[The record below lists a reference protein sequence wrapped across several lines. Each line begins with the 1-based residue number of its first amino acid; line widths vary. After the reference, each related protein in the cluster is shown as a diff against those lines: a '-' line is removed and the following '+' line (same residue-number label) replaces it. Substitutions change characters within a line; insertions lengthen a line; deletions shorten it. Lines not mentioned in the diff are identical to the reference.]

1 METLFATSEKG
12 LEINVIGRARMPPAL
27 GLLLFVCA
35 LSVGQAQSPAASS
48 PNEKRVALVIG
59 NDAYRHALR
68 LRNAVND
75 ANDLGATLRELGFD
89 SEVVLNADQRSM
101 EAAFDRFIARLS
113 PGCVA
118 FFHYSGHGLQVDQEN
133 FLIPTDYRITDEAS
147 VRYDASS
154 ASKLHDRVAASGVA
168 LNVIVLD
175 ACRNNGFRTARSAGA
190 GLAAMNA
197 ARGSFI
203 AFSTA
208 PGQIASDNPRGRN
221 GLFTSYFLEALKVP
235 GLKLDD
241 VFNRV
246 REQVYQASNQ
256 KQLAWT
262 SSSVIGDFRFNRSGK
277 DRDLVFEADPG
288 AKPPPVRIETGRQ
301 TQTQAPRTDEGAES
315 DRYLKLSAR
324 ANIVYDGLQKLRQEQ
339 AQIGASLRGDMAGAA
354 ERMKSYM
361 DQADRALGDGN
372 SAAAEKNIDSA
383 EREVEKLEK
392 FLGM

>member
-1 METLFATSEKG
+1 MTGYAKKRL
-12 LEINVIGRARMPPAL
+12 PAL
-27 GLLLFVCA
+27 GLILFVCG
-35 LSVGQAQSPAASS
+35 LSVGQAQSPPAGS
-48 PNEKRVALVIG
+48 PGEKRVALVIG
-59 NDAYRHALR
+59 NDTYQHAPR
-68 LRNAVND
+68 LRNAAND
-75 ANDLGATLRELGFD
+75 ANDLGAALRDLGFD
-89 SEVVLNADQRSM
+89 TEVVVNADQRGM
-101 EAAFDRFIARLS
+101 ETAFDRYISRLS

-133 FLIPTDYRITDEAS
+133 YLIPTDYRITDEAS

-154 ASKLHDRVAASGVA
+154 ASKLHDRVAGAGVA

-197 ARGSFI
+197 ARGSYI

-262 SSSVIGDFRFNRSGK
+262 SSSVIGDFRFNRTGSA
-277 DRDLVFEADPG
+277 RDLVFARASEAEP
-288 AKPPPVRIETGRQ
+288 APVPVATGRQ
-301 TQTQAPRTDEGAES
+301 TSAQPSLIDEGADA

-324 ANIVYDGLQKLRQEQ
+324 ANSVFDGLQKLRQEQ
-339 AQIGASLRGDMAGAA
+339 ERIGVSLRGDMAAVG
-354 ERMKSYM
+354 ERMTAYM
-361 DQADRALGDGN
+361 DQAERAQRDGN
-372 SAAAEKNIDSA
+372 SAGAVRSMDSA

>member
-1 METLFATSEKG
+1 M
-12 LEINVIGRARMPPAL
+12 IGYAKKLLPAA
-27 GLLLFVCA
+27 GLLVCVSG
-35 LSVGQAQSPAASS
+35 LPIGQAQSQASS
-48 PNEKRVALVIG
+48 SPSEKRIALVMG
-59 NDAYRHALR
+59 NDAYRHAPR

-75 ANDLGATLRELGFD
+75 ANDLGAALTGLGFD
-89 SEVVLNADQRSM
+89 SDVVLNADQRGM
-101 EAAFDRFIARLS
+101 EAAIERYIARLS

-133 FLIPTDYRITDEAS
+133 FLIPTDYRVTDEAS
-147 VRYDASS
+147 VRYDAYS
-154 ASKLHDRVAASGVA
+154 ASKLHDRVAAAGAA

-203 AFSTA
+203 AFATA

-221 GLFTSYFLEALKVP
+221 GLFTSYFLEALRVP

-246 REQVYQASNQ
+246 REQVYLASDQ

-277 DRDLVFEADPG
+277 DRDLVFEPDPG
-288 AKPPPVRIETGRQ
+288 AKPTPVPVASGRQ
-301 TQTQAPRTDEGAES
+301 TQQRAPRTDQGVES

-324 ANIVYDGLQKLRQEQ
+324 ANSVYDALQKLRQEQ
-339 AQIGASLRGDMAGAA
+339 AQIGASLRGDMAAA
-354 ERMKSYM
+354 GERMTAYM
-361 DQADRALGDGN
+361 DRADLALRDGN
-372 SAAAEKNIDSA
+372 LSGAKQSMDSA
-383 EREVEKLEK
+383 EREVERLEK

>member
-1 METLFATSEKG
+1 
-12 LEINVIGRARMPPAL
+12 
-27 GLLLFVCA
+27 
-35 LSVGQAQSPAASS
+35 
-48 PNEKRVALVIG
+48 
-59 NDAYRHALR
+59 
-68 LRNAVND
+68 
-75 ANDLGATLRELGFD
+75 
-89 SEVVLNADQRSM
+89 VVWKT
-101 EAAFDRFIARLS
+101 AFDRYISRLS

-133 FLIPTDYRITDEAS
+133 YLIPTDYRITDEAS

-154 ASKLHDRVAASGVA
+154 ASKLHDRVAGTGVA

-221 GLFTSYFLEALKVP
+221 GLFTSYFLEALKLP

-246 REQVYQASNQ
+246 REQVYQASDQ

-262 SSSVIGDFRFNRSGK
+262 SSSVIGDFRFNRTGS
-277 DRDLVFEADPG
+277 DRDLVFDPTSE
-288 AKPPPVRIETGRQ
+288 AKPAPVPVATGRQ
-301 TQTQAPRTDEGAES
+301 TVARPSRIDEGPES

-324 ANIVYDGLQKLRQEQ
+324 ANSVLDGLDQLRQEQ
-339 AQIGASLRGDMAGAA
+339 ARIGASLRGDMAGAS
-354 ERMKSYM
+354 ERMTAYM
-361 DQADRALGDGN
+361 DKADRALRDGN
-372 SAAAEKNIDSA
+372 AAGAVRSMDSA

>member
-1 METLFATSEKG
+1 MAVPRSSP
-12 LEINVIGRARMPPAL
+12 RAVPVL
-27 GLLLFVCA
+27 GLLLFVCG
-35 LSVGQAQSPAASS
+35 LPIGRAQSPAVST
-48 PNEKRVALVIG
+48 PTEKRVALVIG
-59 NDAYRHALR
+59 NDAYRHAPR

-101 EAAFDRFIARLS
+101 ETAFDRFVARLS

-133 FLIPTDYRITDEAS
+133 FLIPTDYKITDEAS

-277 DRDLVFEADPG
+277 NRDLVFEADAG
-288 AKPPPVRIETGRQ
+288 ANPAPPAVEAGRQ
-301 TQTQAPRTDEGAES
+301 SQPQAPSANGGADEGAES

-361 DQADRALGDGN
+361 DQADRALRDGN
-372 SAAAEKNIDSA
+372 VSGAEQSMNSA